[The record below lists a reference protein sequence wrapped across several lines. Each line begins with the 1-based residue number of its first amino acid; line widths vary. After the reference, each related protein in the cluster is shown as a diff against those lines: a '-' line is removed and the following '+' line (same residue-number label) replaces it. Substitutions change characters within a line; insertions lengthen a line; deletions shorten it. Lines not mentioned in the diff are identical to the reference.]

1 MALLEIRNLRTYYRV
16 RKGQVKAV
24 DGVDFTAD
32 RSKTVGLVGESGCG
46 KTTMAFGILQILP
59 LNAQIVTGEVRVGG
73 ELVFR
78 APLTHE
84 LKFLLEQDGS
94 AKPVVDLLAMRA
106 AGMDADKASMAA
118 NELMPILQQE
128 SSLIEDAQ
136 QLIANGQADPEA
148 LRRDL
153 LDLVERRERAWN
165 RGFTRRAIQRS
176 QRNRMQALRWSQVS
190 MIFQGAM
197 NAFNPVYRVGDQI
210 EEALEAHMD
219 MTAEQ
224 REARVEEL
232 FRLVGMT
239 PDRSKGYPHEFSGG
253 MKQRAMIAMALACK
267 PDLIIADEPTT
278 ALDVIMQDRIL
289 GEIRDLQRDLNLA
302 MMIITH
308 DISVVAEVSDRIV
321 IMYAGEVVEQ
331 GTTEAVF
338 ERPSHPYTIGLLEA
352 SPSVKG
358 PKRKLRAI
366 PGSPP
371 DLVNPPSGC
380 RFHPR
385 CRFAQDICTRERPE
399 LIQVAEGHR
408 SRCHFAKE
416 IFDGSLA

>member
-1 MALLEIRNLRTYYRV
+1 VALLEIRNLRTYYRV

-46 KTTMAFGILQILP
+46 KTTLAFGILQILP
-59 LNAQIVTGEVRVGG
+59 SNARIVTGEVRVGG

-94 AKPVVDLLAMRA
+94 APAVRDMLAMRA
-106 AGMDADKASMAA
+106 AGMQADKASKAA

-128 SSLIEDAQ
+128 ASLIEDAQ
-136 QLIANGQADPEA
+136 AMIANGQADPEI
-148 LRRDL
+148 LKRDL
-153 LDLVERRERAWN
+153 LDLVDRRERAWN

-176 QRNRMQALRWSQVS
+176 QRNRMQTMRWSQVS

-210 EEALEAHMD
+210 EEALEAHME
-219 MTAEQ
+219 MTGEQ
-224 REARVEEL
+224 RKARIQEL
-232 FRLVGMT
+232 FKLVGMT
-239 PDRSKGYPHEFSGG
+239 ADRSEGYPHEFSGG
-253 MKQRAMIAMALACK
+253 MKQRAMIAMALACE

-289 GEIRDLQRDLNLA
+289 GEIRDLQRELDLA
-302 MMIITH
+302 MMVITH

-321 IMYAGEVVEQ
+321 IMYAGEIVEE

-338 ERPSHPYTIGLLEA
+338 ERPSHPYAIGLLEA
-352 SPSVKG
+352 FPSVKG
-358 PKRKLRAI
+358 PKKKLRAI

-399 LIQVAEGHR
+399 LIEVGTGHR